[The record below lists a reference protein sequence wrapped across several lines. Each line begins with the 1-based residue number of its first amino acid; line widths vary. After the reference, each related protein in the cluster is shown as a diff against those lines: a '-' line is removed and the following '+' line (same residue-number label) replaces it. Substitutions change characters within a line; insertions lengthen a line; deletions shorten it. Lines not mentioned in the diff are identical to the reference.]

1 MTASPNKPSRL
12 WGELKRRN
20 VFRSLA
26 IYAGT
31 AFIILEAAS
40 IIFPR
45 WNLPDWSIDLV
56 LWLLILGAVINIFV
70 AWFFDLTPQG
80 IQKTKPKEEVE
91 ESERPSSSKGWKVAT
106 YLSLVVI
113 VALIVLNIVGGP
125 KQLHAGDIQSLLILP
140 FDNYTGDDQ
149 LDYVAAGMQSSLIG
163 EMGQISA
170 LRIISKTTARAY
182 KNLDMS
188 LPQMAAE
195 VNADAV
201 VESMVMCYGDSV
213 CVQISVV
220 TPFPEE
226 KQLWTAEYKV
236 EKSQIMN
243 LYNQVTK
250 QIAEE
255 VMVQLTAEE
264 ENLLAESRT
273 INSDAYDLYLK
284 GQYYWDQFTPEALQL
299 ALEYFNKAIE
309 IDPEWAPPYAGVA
322 NFWVAAHQFSMA
334 PSTVTIPNMFENLN
348 KAFELDPHSSFVH
361 FVSGL
366 VNGWTTWNW
375 GKAEEEFLKVIEL
388 SPNYALN
395 HMYYAHILSC
405 LRRNDEAMSHC
416 QIALDLDPLN
426 PMIQSLSSLVWTTVG
441 KYEEALNACEKALSI
456 VPNHPAALGNLVG
469 IYAIMG
475 DHRKSL
481 EIWTTAMYLDGET
494 RSSILNT
501 YDQQGLEAS
510 ALEFI
515 AAVELLTEGD
525 FSVDLGQ
532 LYSMAGDK
540 EKAMYWYEMGYEARH
555 PMLPYLPT
563 GYYSHEPFK
572 IEGPAFDSL
581 LVKMNL
587 PLAKK

>member
-1 MTASPNKPSRL
+1 MTASTNKPSRF
-12 WGELKRRN
+12 WKELRRRN
-20 VFRSLA
+20 VLRSLA

-31 AFIILEAAS
+31 AFIILEACNML
-40 IIFPR
+40 FPR
-45 WNLPDWSIDLV
+45 WGVPDWSIDLV
-56 LWLLILGAVINIFV
+56 FWLLVLGAVINVFV
-70 AWFFDLTPQG
+70 SWVFDLTPQG
-80 IQKTKPKEEVE
+80 IQKTKPVEEVS
-91 ESERPSSSKGWKVAT
+91 ESERPSGSRGWKAAT
-106 YLSLVVI
+106 YASLLVI

-125 KQLHAGDIQSLLILP
+125 KQLREGDIKSLLVLP
-140 FDNYTGDDQ
+140 FDNFTGDDQ
-149 LDYVAAGMQSSLIG
+149 LDYVAAGMQSSLINDI
-163 EMGQISA
+163 GQISA
-170 LRIISKTTARAY
+170 LRIISKTTARNY
-182 KNLDMS
+182 KDLDMS
-188 LPQMAAE
+188 LPQMAE
-195 VNADAV
+195 ELNADAV

-243 LYNQVTK
+243 LYNQVTT

-255 VMVQLTAEE
+255 VMVQLTGEE
-264 ENLLAESRT
+264 ETLLAESRT
-273 INSDAYDLYLK
+273 VNSEAYDYYLK
-284 GQYYWDQFTPEALQL
+284 GLYYWDLFTPEALQQ

-309 IDPEWAPPYAGVA
+309 IDPEWALPYAGVA
-322 NFWVAAHQFSMA
+322 NFWVAVHQFSGA

-348 KAFELDPHSSFVH
+348 KAIELDPHSSFVH

-366 VNGWTTWNW
+366 VNGWTSWNW
-375 GKAEEEFLKVIEL
+375 EKAEEEFLKVIEL

-405 LRRNDEAMSHC
+405 LRRNDEALSHC
-416 QIALDLDPLN
+416 KIALDLDPLN
-426 PMIQSLSSLVWTTVG
+426 PMIQSLASLVWTTVG
-441 KYEEALNACEKALSI
+441 EYEKALEACEKALSI

-469 IYAIMG
+469 IHAMMG
-475 DHRKSL
+475 ENRLSF
-481 EIWTTAMYLDGET
+481 EIWTTAFYLDEET

-515 AAVELLTEGD
+515 SEVMQLSGD
-525 FSVDLGQ
+525 FSVELAQ
-532 LYSMAGDK
+532 LYSMIGDD
-540 EKAMYWYEMGYEARH
+540 EKAMYWYEKAYEAHH

-563 GYYSHEPFK
+563 GFYSNEPFK
-572 IEGPAFDSL
+572 IEGPALDSL

-587 PLAKK
+587 PLAKD